1 MDEKADQWNNKE
13 GLETGPNLN
22 KKLVHDKAAFYI
34 SRQNMGYS
42 INGIRITGQP
52 FALGMGG
59 GMYMYD
65 SVLHISKSK

>member
-42 INGIRITGQP
+42 ING
-52 FALGMGG
+52 L
-59 GMYMYD
+59 
-65 SVLHISKSK
+65 